1 VSSAY
6 RDKPWL
12 ARYRAG
18 QPDSIA
24 PEHGTMLEAF
34 RASVARAPDLVAIR
48 YFDGSVTLADLDQA
62 SSALAAVLVG
72 RGFRPGDRLALY
84 LQNNPA
90 FVVGLLGAWK
100 AGGAAVAVNPM
111 NKERE
116 LAYLLGDSGARALL
130 CLDEL
135 YGSVARGVI
144 GSGVTAVETVITT
157 SELDWQTR
165 CDSRVL
171 SVPRLPRLPPLTV
184 EDGVLDLLDVV
195 GAAGS
200 NRSAGSGWSAGTE
213 RFAVS
218 GWPRDSG
225 RPAKLVD
232 VAPALAPAP
241 APGDV
246 AVLTYTSGTTGQPKG
261 AMNTHAGMMHGCCT
275 YREWMELTPADSVL
289 GIAPLFHI
297 TGLIGHVCLSLLL
310 PCPLVLTHR
319 FHAGVMLD
327 ALREHRPTFTTGAI
341 TALTRLADES
351 AAAGS
356 PAEDFASLRTVYS
369 GGAPIAPAV
378 NDAFGASTGIYIHNI
393 YGLTETNSPTHAVP
407 LGAAAPVDPVSGALS
422 IGVPVFGT
430 IARILDDD
438 GAEAPVGQIGEIVV
452 SGPQVIPGYWNRPEE
467 SAAALPDGELR
478 TGDVGFMDADGWFYL
493 VDRKKDM
500 INASGYKVW
509 PREVEDLLY
518 THPAVRE
525 VAVIGVPDPERGE
538 TVKAFVSLKA
548 GASVTPEELIA
559 YGRETMAAYK
569 YPRMVEIID
578 ELPKT
583 TTGKILRREL
593 RDRPSPDQ

>member
-1 VSSAY
+1 VSSVY

-12 ARYRAG
+12 ARYRPG
-18 QPDSIA
+18 QPNSIA
-24 PEHGTMLEAF
+24 PEYGTMLEAF
-34 RASVARAPDLVAIR
+34 RASVARVPDRVAIR
-48 YFDGSVTLADLDQA
+48 YFDGSLTLADLDRA
-62 SSALAAVLVG
+62 SSALAAVLVA
-72 RGFRPGDRLALY
+72 RGFQAGDRLALY

-90 FVVGLLGAWK
+90 FVIGLLAAWK

-111 NKERE
+111 NKDRE
-116 LAYLLGDSGARALL
+116 LTYLLGDSGARALL
-130 CLDEL
+130 CLDSL
-135 YGSVARGVI
+135 YAGVARGVI
-144 GSGVTAVETVITT
+144 GGIGSRRTAVETVITA

-171 SVPRLPRLPPLTV
+171 SAPRMPRGAS
-184 EDGVLDLLDVV
+184 EDGVLDLLDLV
-195 GAAGS
+195 AG
-200 NRSAGSGWSAGTE
+200 AGSGGVGSSTGGASDAALTEESAQDPDP
-213 RFAVS
+213 S
-218 GWPRDSG
+218 
-225 RPAKLVD
+225 
-232 VAPALAPAP
+232 
-241 APGDV
+241 DV

-319 FHAGVMLD
+319 FHAGAMLD
-327 ALREHRPTFTTGAI
+327 ALREYRPTFTTGAI
-341 TALTRLADES
+341 TALTRLGDES
-351 AAAGS
+351 ALAGS
-356 PAEDFASLRTVYS
+356 PADDFASLRTVYS

-378 NDAFGASTGIYIHNI
+378 NEAFRASTGIYIHNI

-407 LGAAAPVDPVSGALS
+407 LGAAAPVDPATGALS

-430 IARILDDD
+430 SARIIDDD
-438 GAEAPVGQIGEIVV
+438 GAETPVGQIGEIAIG
-452 SGPQVIPGYWNRPEE
+452 GPQVIPGYWNRPDE
-467 SAAALPDGELR
+467 SAAALPGGELR
-478 TGDVGFMDADGWFYL
+478 TGDVGFMDAAGWFYL

-500 INASGYKVW
+500 INASGYKIW

-525 VAVIGVPDPERGE
+525 VAVIGVPDSERGE

-548 GASVTPEELIA
+548 GAAVTSEELIA

-569 YPRMVEIID
+569 YPRIVEIID

-583 TTGKILRREL
+583 LTGKILRRQL
-593 RDRPSPDQ
+593 RDQ

>member
-1 VSSAY
+1 MSSVY

-12 ARYRAG
+12 ARYRSG
-18 QPDSIA
+18 QPGSIM

-34 RASVARAPDLVAIR
+34 RASVARVPDSVAMR

-62 SSALAAVLVG
+62 SSALAALLVA

-144 GSGVTAVETVITT
+144 GSGGTAVETVITA
-157 SELDWQTR
+157 SALDWQTR
-165 CDSRVL
+165 CDPRVL
-171 SVPRLPRLPPLTV
+171 SVPRLPGLAV

-195 GAAGS
+195 AAGSVGAAGFDGAS
-200 NRSAGSGWSAGTE
+200 T
-213 RFAVS
+213 
-218 GWPRDSG
+218 
-225 RPAKLVD
+225 
-232 VAPALAPAP
+232 ALAAVPAP
-241 APGDV
+241 TPGDV

-261 AMNTHAGMMHGCCT
+261 AMNTHAGMVHGCCT
-275 YREWMELTPADSVL
+275 YREWMDLTPADSVL

-297 TGLIGHVCLSLLL
+297 TGLIGHICLSLLL

-319 FHAGVMLD
+319 FHAGVMLE
-327 ALREHRPTFTTGAI
+327 ALREYRPRFTTGAI

-351 AAAGS
+351 AVAGS
-356 PAEDFASLRTVYS
+356 PADDFASLRTVYS
-369 GGAPIAPAV
+369 GGAPIAPTV
-378 NDAFGASTGIYIHNI
+378 NDAFRADTGIYIHNI

-430 IARILDDD
+430 TARILDDN
-438 GAEAPVGQIGEIVV
+438 GAEAPVGEIGEIVV

-467 SAAALPDGELR
+467 SSAALPDGELR

-500 INASGYKVW
+500 INASGYKIW

-525 VAVIGVPDPERGE
+525 AAVIGVPDPERGE

-569 YPRMVEIID
+569 YPRVVEIID

-583 TTGKILRREL
+583 TTGKILRRQL
-593 RDRPSPDQ
+593 RDWPPPDQ

>member
-1 VSSAY
+1 MSSAY

-12 ARYRAG
+12 ARYRVG
-18 QPDSIA
+18 QPGSIA
-24 PEHGTMLEAF
+24 PEYGTMLEAF
-34 RASVARAPDLVAIR
+34 RASADRVPGQVAVR
-48 YFDGSVTLADLDQA
+48 YFDGSLTLSDLDTA
-62 SSALAAVLVG
+62 SDALAALLVA
-72 RGFRPGDRLALY
+72 RGFLAGDRLALY

-90 FVVGLLGAWK
+90 FIIGLLGAWK

-135 YGSVARGVI
+135 YASVARGVI
-144 GSGVTAVETVITT
+144 ESGRTAVELVITT
-157 SELDWQTR
+157 SPLDWQTR
-165 CDSRVL
+165 CDERVL
-171 SVPRLPRLPPLTV
+171 TAPRLPVVARLPGPPRLAGA
-184 EDGVLDLLDVV
+184 DAVLDLLDIVAGGGGLA
-195 GAAGS
+195 GALAS
-200 NRSAGSGWSAGTE
+200 
-213 RFAVS
+213 
-218 GWPRDSG
+218 
-225 RPAKLVD
+225 
-232 VAPALAPAP
+232 APAAS
-241 APGDV
+241 DV

-261 AMNTHAGMMHGCCT
+261 AMNTHAGMVHGCCD
-275 YREWMELTPADSVL
+275 YREWMDLTPADSVL

-297 TGLIGHVCLSLLL
+297 TGLIAHVCLSLLL

-327 ALREHRPTFTTGAI
+327 ALREYRPTFTTGAI
-341 TALTRLADES
+341 TALTRLGDES
-351 AAAGS
+351 AAVGS
-356 PAEDFASLRTVYS
+356 PADDFASLRVVYS

-378 NDAFGASTGIYIHNI
+378 NEAFRASTGIYIHNI

-407 LGAAAPVDPVSGALS
+407 LGAAAPVDPASGALS

-430 IARILDDD
+430 TARILDDD
-438 GAEAPVGQIGEIVV
+438 GAETPVGQIGEIAV

-467 SAAALPDGELR
+467 SAAALPEGELR

-548 GASVTPEELIA
+548 GATVTSEELIR
-559 YGRETMAAYK
+559 YGRDTMAAYK

-583 TTGKILRREL
+583 TTGKILRRQL
-593 RDRPSPDQ
+593 RDWPHSAGL